1 MSKNILFPQA
11 MDVEDGNGE
20 KITLSMK
27 EATLRN
33 IFDRRRSYM
42 MITTPKGQNLV
53 GGGMIRYRIPL
64 INTSKDYDKTNN
76 VASGT
81 AYEEVYVNIE
91 NVRTQGVEINKFDY
105 SMLVNG
111 GELQAETLANVQES
125 IICDKNMYFFNG
137 LKTFFDEHPEKT
149 IYLPDLSTMKVLSQD
164 ALRSLQ
170 KILQVNIAQISRT
183 MNKKYVGVP
192 SNELFTIVDAYAAIN
207 ANLLLTGL
215 NASDRAYMTLVLGI
229 VGPENGGDFRLGGN
243 LYVIDNFLEQNLPA
257 NFSFNETAMDLSN
270 YNGFILHRDA
280 VAFPF
285 GIQDTYAWIN
295 QHSHK
300 PEFWVDYCFGFKVVR
315 EDLVRAYVKD
325 MRAVNNPTIYVNQT
339 SDISSLTNVN
349 ANFIDVRLSSS
360 DESVAQIVG
369 TKIKGI
375 ATGKA
380 DITLTTSDGEE
391 LTFSVA
397 VAEEKK

>member
-42 MITTPKGQNLV
+42 MITTPKGQNLI

-64 INTSKDYDKTNN
+64 INTSKDYSKTNN

-91 NVRTQGVEINKFDY
+91 NTRTQGIEINKFDY

-125 IICDKNMYFFNG
+125 VICDKNMYFFNG
-137 LKTFFDEHPEKT
+137 LKAFFEDHPEKT
-149 IYLPDLSTMKVLSQD
+149 IYLPELSTMKVLSQD

-170 KILQVNIAQISRT
+170 KILQVNIAKISRT

-192 SNELFTIVDAYAAIN
+192 SNELFTIVDAFAAIN

-257 NFSFNETAMDLSN
+257 NFSFNETQMDLSN
-270 YNGFILHRDA
+270 YNGFILHRDS

-300 PEFWVDYCFGFKVVR
+300 PEFWVDYCFGFKIVR
-315 EDLVRAYVKD
+315 EDLVRAYVKN
-325 MRAVNNPTIYVNQT
+325 MRAFANPTMTVGAT
-339 SDISSLTNVN
+339 ADISAFTNIDSDFTEVTLT
-349 ANFIDVRLSSS
+349 SSTEATATVS
-360 DESVAQIVG
+360 G
-369 TKIKGI
+369 TKITAVAGG
-375 ATGKA
+375 TT
-380 DITLTTSDGEE
+380 DITVTNADGET
-391 LTFSVA
+391 LTFTLSV
-397 VAEEKK
+397 K